1 MRFQEVQERRKQ
13 GAGAMIGVAMLQ
25 TSYKADS
32 ASAPTVSGHSP
43 RKILPFRHWRLVISE
58 ELAHRGWQESELA
71 TRRRS
76 DRRRLASAA
85 RLRSETNLRF
95 APFQGFWREIP
106 PIIALARTGWLADI
120 LAA

>member
-13 GAGAMIGVAMLQ
+13 GAAANVGVAMLQ

-76 DRRRLASAA
+76 DPGKLAIAA
-85 RLRSETNLRF
+85 RLRSETTL
-95 APFQGFWREIP
+95 
-106 PIIALARTGWLADI
+106 PIKWIAG
-120 LAA
+120 